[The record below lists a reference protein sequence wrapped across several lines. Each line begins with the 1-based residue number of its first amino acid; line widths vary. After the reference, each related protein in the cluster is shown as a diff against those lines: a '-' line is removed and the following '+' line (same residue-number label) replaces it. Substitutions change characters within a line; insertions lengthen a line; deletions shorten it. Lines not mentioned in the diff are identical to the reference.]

1 MHTTQNSTKQT
12 KPTKAPSTI
21 GIWLF
26 VECIFR
32 ALGKEVFAER
42 RTWQSPTLG
51 YNHVYWDQDAR
62 TGRHS
67 TKIVPSVK
75 HSTNGDARQR
85 VVSSRL

>member
-51 YNHVYWDQDAR
+51 YNHVY
-62 TGRHS
+62 
-67 TKIVPSVK
+67 
-75 HSTNGDARQR
+75 
-85 VVSSRL
+85 